1 MKKIILLLMLLLPI
15 GGVLQSCSHDENEI
29 EEFIEQ
35 ELKMKTE
42 MLNEFIELYA
52 DNVMSVQVGGVVYRP
67 IIHPKDIQINNG
79 RYVSLGIGRTIDL
92 LNLIGYFGG
101 TWDADSRAYECLL
114 IFR

>member
-15 GGVLQSCSHDENEI
+15 GGILQSCSHDENEI

-52 DNVMSVQVGGVVYRP
+52 DNVMSVQVGGEVYLTH
-67 IIHPKDIQINNG
+67 IHPKDIQIING
-79 RYVSLGIGRTIDL
+79 RYINLGTGRTLDL
-92 LNLIGYFGG
+92 LNLVGYFGSIWG
-101 TWDADSRAYECLL
+101 SDSRAYECLL

>member
-52 DNVMSVQVGGVVYRP
+52 DSFMSVQIGGEVYQTHS
-67 IIHPKDIQINNG
+67 HPKDIQIING
-79 RYVSLGIGRTIDL
+79 RYINLGTGRTFDL
-92 LNLIGYFGG
+92 INLIGYLGG
-101 TWDADSRAYECLL
+101 TWGSDGRIYECLL